1 MRYDETTGAVRG
13 PAPPGDGATEQ
24 AKARAQDTAGTVQDK
39 AQQVAG
45 QAQEKAQQAAGQA
58 RGALRQ
64 QVDQRSTQAGEQVST
79 VAKDVRSVSSTL
91 REQGKDRPAQWA
103 DQIAERVE
111 RFGDYLRNAD
121 GDRILHDVE
130 DFGRRQPWGV
140 VGGGALLGFLASR
153 FLKAS
158 SSRRY
163 EASGRAT
170 GYRPVPVERR
180 VPAVTSPVTSPPIER
195 STDVLDPTPAPG
207 AGRVS
212 VSGGVLPDEPLGG
225 TGRSGF

>member
-13 PAPPGDGATEQ
+13 SAPPGDGAAEQ
-24 AKARAQDTAGTVQDK
+24 AKARAQDAAGTVQDK
-39 AQQVAG
+39 AQQAAG
-45 QAQEKAQQAAGQA
+45 QVQEKAQEAAGQA
-58 RGALRQ
+58 KGQLRQ
-64 QVDQRSTQAGEQVST
+64 QVDQRSTQAGEQVTT
-79 VAKDVRSVSSTL
+79 VAQDVRSVSSTL

-111 RFGDYLRNAD
+111 RFGDYLKNAD
-121 GDRILHDVE
+121 GDRILNDVE
-130 DFGRRQPWGV
+130 NFGRRQPWGV
-140 VGGGALLGFLASR
+140 VGAGALVGFLASR

-163 EASGRAT
+163 ETVGRT
-170 GYRPVPVERR
+170 TDYRRVPVERQ
-180 VPAVTSPVTSPPIER
+180 VPAVTSPVTSPPVER
-195 STDVLDPTPAPG
+195 SAGVYDPTPAPG

-225 TGRSGF
+225 TSRPGF